1 MSLGSTSSIQ
11 AYEKRA
17 QCVTVSA
24 HEVAHHEFIGRTAIS
39 PASFSRMANNACA
52 SALVATSNWT
62 FSFSLYG
69 ILGMLELPQVC
80 TLTLRERAESRES

>member
-1 MSLGSTSSIQ
+1 
-11 AYEKRA
+11 
-17 QCVTVSA
+17 
-24 HEVAHHEFIGRTAIS
+24 
-39 PASFSRMANNACA
+39 MANNACA